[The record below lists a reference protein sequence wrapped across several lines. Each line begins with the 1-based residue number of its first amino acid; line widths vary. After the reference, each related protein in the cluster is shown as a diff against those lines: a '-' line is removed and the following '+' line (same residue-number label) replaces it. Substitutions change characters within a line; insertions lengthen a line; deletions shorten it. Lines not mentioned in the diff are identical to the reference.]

1 MIRKNYMVTDKH
13 DALIKKEAKADGV
26 SMSEILRRA
35 LDRYFQTKKGE

>member
-13 DALIKKEAKADGV
+13 DALIKKEAKEDGV

-35 LDRYFQTKKGE
+35 LNRYFKEGK